1 MPGTL
6 AATDQPITAE
16 NIRRIACDCEV
27 LPMVLDGDGL
37 PLDVGRT
44 KRTAPTHIRAALLQR
59 DGVCAFPG
67 CDRPPGTPDAHH
79 IVSWLDGGPTELSNM
94 VMLCGHHHRT
104 VHAQRW
110 EIAVRDGRPT
120 FTPPSTVDLSRT
132 PRPGGRATP
141 AQHRALIERQ
151 LPRPRDPVDALA
163 N

>member
-1 MPGTL
+1 M
-6 AATDQPITAE
+6 
-16 NIRRIACDCEV
+16 
-27 LPMVLDGDGL
+27 
-37 PLDVGRT
+37 
-44 KRTAPTHIRAALLQR
+44 
-59 DGVCAFPG
+59 
-67 CDRPPGTPDAHH
+67 
-79 IVSWLDGGPTELSNM
+79 VSWLDGGPTELSNM